1 MIDELSDFLLEQLGQ
16 CLLHED
22 LALFREAMS
31 AHLAHD
37 DEGDISQHP
46 LYVVL
51 PVLFHSLPKSANQFS
66 FTGVKLPGR
75 NDPCNCGSGKKT
87 KKCCSAMLDFPTPSA
102 IVLFNQ
108 ALSGLS
114 DDDFIELA
122 NKPNWNIKAATQYF
136 PYAIELEHFQQAADI
151 GLGCIKPLSKIR
163 NEHQDFISY
172 LLDALFDSGQ
182 DSVRIDLMKQL
193 SALNHANSIQ
203 SIAHQR
209 LAMIAGQQG
218 DNEAAQYE
226 LQQAFRSDPDQ
237 VELPMAELSIL
248 GMVADDAEIKSR
260 AKFWKAKLTKK
271 YGDDYPAL
279 EFLNQVVKSGKA
291 LFDDYQQKLDSDDDE
306 LFDSIATEIE
316 SQVQENALRLA
327 NAFSSDVGQLN
338 YDLTLTGNEAKLKL
352 KKDLKQPFKVW
363 MSLFEENSQEVLSVY
378 SHDISFDDLNDLRW
392 DISNKAWVDYLCCQP
407 ELLSNVDVLEQISSY
422 ISQAP
427 TPIEDDDEAD
437 PNKLSI
443 LSKIQLAYQHFNHR
457 AINNVILSVPK
468 GITLP
473 ERFKANKKFWRL
485 CQDYYLHVNEYE
497 GAQQHTIEYLHSVLA
512 LDPQELPW
520 VVEAL
525 CMLYFE
531 LDQAQKTIE
540 LLEATTKHTMISVYL
555 LAYAYH
561 QNGDSLQAS
570 EQLLRIQ
577 KKNKKL
583 SKTFSNALKNKNY
596 KPLMNTQV
604 IKLYNLLV
612 SGDFPQACAW
622 FERQLPNK

>member
-1 MIDELSDFLLEQLGQ
+1 MIDELSEFLLEQLGQ

-31 AHLAHD
+31 AHLAHEID
-37 DEGDISQHP
+37 GDISQHP

-51 PVLFHSLPKSANQFS
+51 PVLFECLPKSANQFS
-66 FTGVKLPGR
+66 FKGVKLPGR
-75 NDPCNCGSGKKT
+75 NDPCVCGSGKKT
-87 KKCCSAMLDFPTPSA
+87 KKCCSAMLDFPIPNA
-102 IVLFNQ
+102 IALFNQ

-122 NKPNWNIKAATQYF
+122 NKPNWNIKAATEYF
-136 PYAIELEHFQQAADI
+136 PYALELEHFQQVADI
-151 GLGCIKPLSKIR
+151 GLGCINPLSKIR

-193 SALNHANSIQ
+193 SALNHANSIR

-218 DNEAAQYE
+218 DKEAAQYE
-226 LQQAFRSDPDQ
+226 LQQAIRSDPDQ

-248 GMVADDAEIKSR
+248 GIVADDAEIKSR
-260 AKFWKAKLTKK
+260 AKFWQARLTKK

-291 LFDDYQQKLDSDDDE
+291 LFDDYRQELDSDDDE
-306 LFDSIATEIE
+306 LFASIATEIE
-316 SQVQENALRLA
+316 SEVQDNALRLA
-327 NAFSSDVGQLN
+327 NAFSSEVGQLN
-338 YDLTLTGNEAKLKL
+338 YDLTLTGNEAKLNL
-352 KKDLKQPFKVW
+352 KKDLKQPLKVW
-363 MSLFEENSQEVLSVY
+363 MSLFEENTQEVLSMQ

-392 DISNKAWVDYLCCQP
+392 SISNQAWVDYLCSQP
-407 ELLSNVDVLEQISSY
+407 ELLNNIDVLAQISSY
-422 ISQAP
+422 IAQAP

-437 PNKLSI
+437 TSKLSM
-443 LSKIQLAYQHFNHR
+443 LSKIQLAYQHFSHR
-457 AINNVILSVPK
+457 ATNNVIQGVPK

-473 ERFKANKKFWRL
+473 ERFKANKNFWLL
-485 CQDYYLHVNEYE
+485 CQDYYLYINEYE
-497 GAQQHTIEYLHSVLA
+497 GTEQFTIEYLQSVLA
-512 LDPQELPW
+512 LDPQESPW

-531 LDQAQKTIE
+531 LDQAQKIID
-540 LLEATTKHTMISVYL
+540 LLGATTKHTMISVFL

-561 QNGDSLQAS
+561 QNGDSILAS

-583 SKTFSNALKNKNY
+583 AVTFSNALKNKNY

-604 IKLYNLLV
+604 IKLFNLLV
-612 SGDFPQACAW
+612 SGNFPQACAW